1 MGDAKTPSAYLLVGQ
16 PGEPSQ
22 GECSVGQSSSRNSLE
37 DAEGHQYLEF
47 WEEKTSCLRLGRNQ
61 IAPNIPA
68 F

>member
-1 MGDAKTPSAYLLVGQ
+1 M
-16 PGEPSQ
+16 
-22 GECSVGQSSSRNSLE
+22 GQSGSRNSPE
-37 DAEGHQYLEF
+37 DAEGHQHLEF